1 MFLGSTATRTGSKVL
16 SSSVMPRTTAGAS
29 GRPSPKSICCVNTRS
44 PDPSFNPQLAFGT
57 PEPNFPFRITL
68 FFRQPHPRGNPTLT
82 QQNRISVGAQAVLRG
97 RNSVMVYP
105 SRPDATALFSPLI
118 RATRERSSRLGS
130 GTSFVS
136 QRWRD
141 LGSCE
146 CNLAAEYSR

>member
-105 SRPDATALFSPLI
+105 SRPDATA
-118 RATRERSSRLGS
+118 
-130 GTSFVS
+130 V
-136 QRWRD
+136 
-141 LGSCE
+141 
-146 CNLAAEYSR
+146 LAAHPSNPGTFFAPWERDVFRKSTVARPGIV